1 MPCLLRPNGW
11 QDVLVSH
18 LAAKGFKSTVFGCFW
33 HSWGTSKACNCYR
46 FLRFDSASSGPKAI
60 AHFAL
65 MHLRQQ
71 KIATYSVSATS
82 VLAVHRLAMP
92 CSHRI
97 NMEFQNSDQRCSLC
111 TPCICD
117 CCRMGVKITTCMDMH
132 GSALVS
138 PYILVGDFG
147 HGSGPSASR
156 ALAGLGKCC
165 SEVGMKSALQTAR
178 KISSRRLQK

>member
-132 GSALVS
+132 GSALV
-138 PYILVGDFG
+138 YIYIYIYTYKNKRRRGPRHIFG
-147 HGSGPSASR
+147 TRPAASR
-156 ALAGLGKCC
+156 ELPFWDHFLIFMSNFLGQ
-165 SEVGMKSALQTAR
+165 EGF
-178 KISSRRLQK
+178 

>member
-1 MPCLLRPNGW
+1 MPKKSSKLVFFWHPLRLTWGATCRAFSLQMSC

-132 GSALVS
+132 GSALV
-138 PYILVGDFG
+138 YM
-147 HGSGPSASR
+147 
-156 ALAGLGKCC
+156 
-165 SEVGMKSALQTAR
+165 GMRFLFV
-178 KISSRRLQK
+178 

>member
-71 KIATYSVSATS
+71 QITCSVYTTS
-82 VLAVHRLAMP
+82 VLDVHWLAMP
-92 CSHRI
+92 RSPRI
-97 NMEFQNSDQRCSLC
+97 NTEFQNSDQRCSLC

-132 GSALVS
+132 GSALV
-138 PYILVGDFG
+138 YIYIFLIPLEIK
-147 HGSGPSASR
+147 HKC
-156 ALAGLGKCC
+156 LGCVLC
-165 SEVGMKSALQTAR
+165 PL
-178 KISSRRLQK
+178 IL

>member
-132 GSALVS
+132 GSALYLYITGEQAPGTQVAVQGGSKVILGS
-138 PYILVGDFG
+138 PCLLLPNLICFVKAAKLGRLKGD
-147 HGSGPSASR
+147 PS
-156 ALAGLGKCC
+156 
-165 SEVGMKSALQTAR
+165 
-178 KISSRRLQK
+178 

>member
-1 MPCLLRPNGW
+1 M
-11 QDVLVSH
+11 
-18 LAAKGFKSTVFGCFW
+18 AAKGFKSTVFGCFW

-132 GSALVS
+132 GSALV
-138 PYILVGDFG
+138 YIYIKIKIRVAQNVGKVWI
-147 HGSGPSASR
+147 SRKKSWPRLGP
-156 ALAGLGKCC
+156 
-165 SEVGMKSALQTAR
+165 LQA
-178 KISSRRLQK
+178 IFSMGRRNAKHR